1 MAVSWLSKAVIGGSM
16 FAGTSVGAGSALLMP
31 SKAERTKSTYK
42 KRCRIHKLISSNDG
56 TFERIDP
63 EELEQEIL
71 GLRQGNFFK
80 QIQEI
85 CEKVGDKDIF
95 IRNPNG
101 EGWKYIDEQN
111 NSDLNSK
118 FEKYLKGRSS
128 SNT

>member
-1 MAVSWLSKAVIGGSM
+1 MTVSWLSKAVIGGSM
-16 FAGTSVGAGSALLMP
+16 FAGTSVGAGSALLMS

-80 QIQEI
+80 QIQEV
-85 CEKVGDKDIF
+85 CERDRDVLIYNPNSTGWQYYDKDDQS
-95 IRNPNG
+95 G
-101 EGWKYIDEQN
+101 QQVKE
-111 NSDLNSK
+111 K
-118 FEKYLKGRSS
+118 FKEYLKGTASAS
-128 SNT
+128 